1 MRSSRPLLVLLAFGV
16 ALCLG
21 MAAFASAPGSGSS
34 QTQDGTMRNCPQRG
48 KWAISVWDGAD
59 GTPTGQALA
68 MCGEEA
74 VAAAYYLDPDTQSW
88 LRYFRG
94 RPEISSLNA
103 LGHAQGVIGLGST
116 ATVTPT
122 PTSVATPTLIP
133 IPSATP
139 TSTAVVVADTVFVY
153 WDDRGYY
160 VLSSDISCVE
170 TSLTVN
176 CEDQA
181 LGWRLDCAASGP
193 SLFCDLAGLGGGGFY
208 DCHKSASG
216 EVYCDSALG
225 SDVCFETPSG
235 GAILCSRDDVSWLG
249 CTYMWP
255 IFICGDFSCG
265 LSTDTGHFWCE

>member
-1 MRSSRPLLVLLAFGV
+1 MH
-16 ALCLG
+16 
-21 MAAFASAPGSGSS
+21 
-34 QTQDGTMRNCPQRG
+34 NCPQPG
-48 KWAISVWDGAD
+48 KWAISVWDGPD

-94 RPEISSLNA
+94 RPEITSLGA
-103 LGHAQGVIGLGST
+103 LDYAQGVIALGTT
-116 ATVTPT
+116 ATVTST
-122 PTSVATPTLIP
+122 PTSVATPTLVP

-176 CEDQA
+176 CEDLA
-181 LGWRLDCAASGP
+181 LGWTLDCVASGP
-193 SLFCDLAGLGGGGFY
+193 SLFCDLVGLDGGGSY
-208 DCHKSASG
+208 DCYKSDSG
-216 EVYCDSALG
+216 EVYCESALG
-225 SDVCFETPSG
+225 SDVCFEMSSG
-235 GAILCSRDDVSWLG
+235 DALLCLHDDGSALG
-249 CTYMWP
+249 CGTVVWP
-255 IFICGDFSCG
+255 LFICGDFSCA
-265 LSTDTGHFWCE
+265 LSTDTGKFWCE